1 MSSPSW
7 LRYLLAAVM
16 IVTAVYCV
24 SRLAAARLRGRP
36 AEPDV
41 DIVHVLMG
49 VAMAGMLV
57 PRLRSLPDGAWE
69 AAFGAAVAWFG
80 WQAIR
85 AHRAGGSAA
94 HCVPHVL
101 ASGAMVYM
109 FLAAPLA
116 GTGPAWAGVVMDG
129 QSAASIRFPVLALAL
144 AVALFGY
151 VMWVTDRLPSVP
163 AVAVLRLASATAVPG
178 WPGTGS
184 RSGTGAHS
192 GIGSRPGIG
201 SRSGIG
207 SQPRTGSQPGMG
219 TQPGLAA
226 AAATGRTAAPPAAA
240 PGLAGQ
246 AAASR
251 PRPVDDTPL
260 SPRLAA
266 CCEIVMGLTMGYMLI
281 LML

>member
-7 LRYLLAAVM
+7 AGYLLAAVM

-24 SRLAAARLRGRP
+24 SRLAAARLQGRP
-36 AEPDV
+36 IEPDV

-69 AAFGAAVAWFG
+69 AVFSAALAWFG
-80 WQAIR
+80 WQATR
-85 AHRAGGSAA
+85 AHRAGGRAA
-94 HCVPHVL
+94 HYAPHVL

-109 FLAAPLA
+109 FLAAPPA
-116 GTGPAWAGVVMDG
+116 RTGPALAGVVMDG
-129 QSAASIRFPVLALAL
+129 QPAATIRFPVLALAL

-163 AVAVLRLASATAVPG
+163 AVSALRLASATAVPG

-184 RSGTGAHS
+184 RHG
-192 GIGSRPGIG
+192 
-201 SRSGIG
+201 
-207 SQPRTGSQPGMG
+207 TGSQPGM
-219 TQPGLAA
+219 AA
-226 AAATGRTAAPPAAA
+226 AAAGAAATRRSAAVPGTA
-240 PGLAGQ
+240 PGLAGP
-246 AAASR
+246 AGAGRSR
-251 PRPVDDTPL
+251 PLDDTPL

>member
-69 AAFGAAVAWFG
+69 AAFSAAVGWFG
-80 WQAIR
+80 WHAIR
-85 AHRAGGSAA
+85 AYRGGGRAA
-94 HCVPHVL
+94 HHVPHVL

-109 FLAAPLA
+109 FLAAPPA
-116 GTGPAWAGVVMDG
+116 RTGPALAGVVMDG
-129 QSAASIRFPVLALAL
+129 QSAASIRFPVLAFALAL
-144 AVALFGY
+144 ALFGY

-163 AVAVLRLASATAVPG
+163 AVSALRLVSATAGPG
-178 WPGTGS
+178 WPAT
-184 RSGTGAHS
+184 
-192 GIGSRPGIG
+192 GSRPG
-201 SRSGIG
+201 
-207 SQPRTGSQPGMG
+207 TGSQPGM
-219 TQPGLAA
+219 AA
-226 AAATGRTAAPPAAA
+226 AAADAAATWRSAAA
-240 PGLAGQ
+240 PFTAPGPAGQ
-246 AAASR
+246 AGASR
-251 PRPVDDTPL
+251 SRPLDGTPL

-266 CCEIVMGLTMGYMLI
+266 CCEIVMGLTMGYVLI

>member
-85 AHRAGGSAA
+85 ARRAGGSAA
-94 HCVPHVL
+94 HYVPHVL

-109 FLAAPLA
+109 FLAAPPA
-116 GTGPAWAGVVMDG
+116 STGPALAGVVMDG
-129 QSAASIRFPVLALAL
+129 RSAASIRFPVLALTL

-163 AVAVLRLASATAVPG
+163 AVSVLRLASATAVPG
-178 WPGTGS
+178 WPGTG
-184 RSGTGAHS
+184 AP
-192 GIGSRPGIG
+192 PG
-201 SRSGIG
+201 
-207 SQPRTGSQPGMG
+207 TGSQPGI
-219 TQPGLAA
+219 
-226 AAATGRTAAPPAAA
+226 AATAATRRTAAPPVAA

-251 PRPVDDTPL
+251 SRPVDGTPL

>member
-1 MSSPSW
+1 MSSHS
-7 LRYLLAAVM
+7 RIGYLLAAVM

-57 PRLRSLPDGAWE
+57 PPLRSLPDGAWE
-69 AAFGAAVAWFG
+69 AAFGAALGWFG

-85 AHRAGGSAA
+85 AHRAGARAA
-94 HCVPHVL
+94 HYLPHVL

-109 FLAAPLA
+109 FLAVPPARI
-116 GTGPAWAGVVMDG
+116 GPALAEVTMDG
-129 QSAASIRFPVLALAL
+129 QSAAAIRFPALALAL

-163 AVAVLRLASATAVPG
+163 SVSALRLAPAVVVPAWPG
-178 WPGTGS
+178 NRSQPGTG
-184 RSGTGAHS
+184 
-192 GIGSRPGIG
+192 P
-201 SRSGIG
+201 
-207 SQPRTGSQPGMG
+207 Q
-219 TQPGLAA
+219 
-226 AAATGRTAAPPAAA
+226 

-246 AAASR
+246 AGASR
-251 PRPVDDTPL
+251 SRPAAGAPL
-260 SPRLAA
+260 SLRLAA

-281 LML
+281 LAL

>member
-7 LRYLLAAVM
+7 AGYLLAAVM

-36 AEPDV
+36 TEPDV

-69 AAFGAAVAWFG
+69 AAFGAAVSWFS
-80 WQAIR
+80 WQAIQ
-85 AHRAGGSAA
+85 AYRAGGRAA
-94 HCVPHVL
+94 HYMPHVL

-109 FLAAPLA
+109 FLAVPPAR
-116 GTGPAWAGVVMDG
+116 TGPALAGVTMGG
-129 QSAASIRFPVLALAL
+129 QSAAAIRFPVLAFAL

-163 AVAVLRLASATAVPG
+163 SVSALRLAPAVAVPA

-184 RSGTGAHS
+184 R
-192 GIGSRPGIG
+192 PGN
-201 SRSGIG
+201 
-207 SQPRTGSQPGMG
+207 GSQPGTG
-219 TQPGLAA
+219 SPPGMAAA
-226 AAATGRTAAPPAAA
+226 AAATRRAAA
-240 PGLAGQ
+240 AAGTGPGLAGG
-246 AAASR
+246 AGASR
-251 PRPVDDTPL
+251 SRPVDGTPL

-281 LML
+281 LAL

>member
-1 MSSPSW
+1 MSNPSW
-7 LRYLLAAVM
+7 IGYLLAAVM

-24 SRLAAARLRGRP
+24 SRLVAARLRGRP
-36 AEPDV
+36 TEPDV
-41 DIVHVLMG
+41 DLVHVLMG

-57 PRLRSLPDGAWE
+57 PGLRSLPDSAWE
-69 AAFGAAVAWFG
+69 AAFGAALGWFG

-85 AHRAGGSAA
+85 AHRAGGRTA
-94 HCVPHVL
+94 HYMPHVL

-109 FLAAPLA
+109 FLAVPPSTGPVLA
-116 GTGPAWAGVVMDG
+116 GVTMGG
-129 QSAASIRFPVLALAL
+129 QSAAAIRFPVLALAL

-163 AVAVLRLASATAVPG
+163 SVSVLRLASAVAGPA

-184 RSGTGAHS
+184 RSGTG
-192 GIGSRPGIG
+192 
-201 SRSGIG
+201 
-207 SQPRTGSQPGMG
+207 SQPRTGSPPGM
-219 TQPGLAA
+219 AA
-226 AAATGRTAAPPAAA
+226 AAAAARRAAAAAGPA

-246 AAASR
+246 AGASR
-251 PRPVDDTPL
+251 SRPADGAPL

>member
-7 LRYLLAAVM
+7 IGYLLAAVM

-36 AEPDV
+36 TEPDV

-57 PRLRSLPDGAWE
+57 PPLRSLPDGAWE
-69 AAFGAAVAWFG
+69 AAFGAALGWFG

-85 AHRAGGSAA
+85 AHRAGGGAA
-94 HCVPHVL
+94 HYLPHVL

-109 FLAAPLA
+109 FLAVPPAR
-116 GTGPAWAGVVMDG
+116 TGPAPAGVTMAG
-129 QSAASIRFPVLALAL
+129 QSAAAVRFPVLALAL

-163 AVAVLRLASATAVPG
+163 SVSALRPAPAVAGPA
-178 WPGTGS
+178 W
-184 RSGTGAHS
+184 SGT
-192 GIGSRPGIG
+192 
-201 SRSGIG
+201 
-207 SQPRTGSQPGMG
+207 
-219 TQPGLAA
+219 AA
-226 AAATGRTAAPPAAA
+226 AAGTA
-240 PGLAGQ
+240 PGLTGQ
-246 AAASR
+246 AGPSQSR
-251 PRPVDDTPL
+251 PADGAPL

-281 LML
+281 LAL